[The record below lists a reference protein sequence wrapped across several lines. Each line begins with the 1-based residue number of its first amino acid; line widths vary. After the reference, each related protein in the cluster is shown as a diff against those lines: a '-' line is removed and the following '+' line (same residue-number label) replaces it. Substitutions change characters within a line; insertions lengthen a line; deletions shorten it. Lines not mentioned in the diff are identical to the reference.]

1 MSAAAPQER
10 DSPPAERAPLLRL
23 EAITKRFPGVL
34 ALDKVDFELRP
45 GEVHVLFG
53 ENGAGKST
61 LISIVAGALRPDA
74 GSVAFR
80 GEPIQLHS
88 VHHARSLGISAVF
101 QEFSLVPQM
110 TVEENLFLGAE
121 ATSGGLLNKRELHR
135 RAEAILARLGF
146 PLRPRQQVGFLS
158 RAEQQMVEIA
168 KAFRAELSVLILDE
182 PTASLTE
189 RETDQLFR
197 LIEQVRREDVGVIYI
212 THRMSEIRRIGDRIT
227 VLRDGRYVAT
237 VPADSAEEEL
247 VRLMTGRVIEQI
259 FPQIASSPG
268 RTMLEVEQLSTVDGT
283 VRGVSL
289 AVWTGEVVG
298 LAGLVGSG
306 KSEVA
311 RACFGLVPLAAGR
324 VRFDGTDMTAAS
336 PRQILERGF
345 FYVPPDRRSEG
356 LVMMRS
362 VRENI
367 TLPSLDLPEFS
378 SGPWLKRAAERQ
390 AAQRLAERLNLQP
403 PRIERAVDHFSGG
416 NQQKV
421 LLAKSLTRE
430 VKLFAFDEPTV
441 GVDVGTRVAIYQ
453 FIKELCERGSAVLLI
468 SSDLPEILHLAH
480 RVYVMYRGTLR
491 AELTGEAIKQ
501 ETVVGHFFAREAA

>member
-1 MSAAAPQER
+1 MAVPAPQER
-10 DSPPAERAPLLRL
+10 SSPAAEGAPLLHL

-34 ALDKVDFELRP
+34 ALDQVDFDLRP

-61 LISIVAGALRPDA
+61 LISIAAGALRPDA
-74 GSVAFR
+74 GRMAFR

-135 RAEAILARLGF
+135 RATAILARLGF
-146 PLRPRQQVGFLS
+146 ALRPGQQVGFLS

-168 KAFRAELSVLILDE
+168 KAFRADLSVLILDE

-197 LIEQVRREDVGVIYI
+197 LIEQVSRDGVGVIYI

-227 VLRDGRYVAT
+227 VLRDGRYVGT
-237 VPADSAEEEL
+237 VPADTAEEEL

-259 FPQIASSPG
+259 FPQIPFNPG
-268 RTMLEVEQLSTVDGT
+268 RTVLEVEQLSTADRT
-283 VRGVSL
+283 IRDVSL
-289 AVWTGEVVG
+289 SVRTGEIVG

-324 VRFDGTDMTAAS
+324 VTFDGADVTGAS
-336 PRQILERGF
+336 PRQMLERGF

-362 VRENI
+362 VRENT
-367 TLPSLDLPEFS
+367 TLASLDLPEFS

-390 AAQRLAERLNLQP
+390 AAQRLAERLHLQP

-441 GVDVGTRVAIYQ
+441 GVDVGTRVAIYR
-453 FIKELCERGSAVLLI
+453 FIKELCEGGAAILLI

-480 RVYVMYRGTLR
+480 RVYVMHRGALR
-491 AELTGEAIKQ
+491 AELSGEAIN
-501 ETVVGHFFAREAA
+501 EENVVGHFFAREAA